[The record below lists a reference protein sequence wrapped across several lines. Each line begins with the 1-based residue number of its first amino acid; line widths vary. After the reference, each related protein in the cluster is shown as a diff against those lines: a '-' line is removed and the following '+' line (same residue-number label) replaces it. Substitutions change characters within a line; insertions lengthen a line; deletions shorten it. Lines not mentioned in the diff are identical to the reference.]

1 MAVPILAGFDL
12 NVRLEEEEDIN
23 LPFQVNEP
31 ILEDHNNNGN
41 ACFMSFFL
49 CPQPQHQIR
58 FCSQRFLSFFD
69 RL

>member
-31 ILEDHNNNGN
+31 ILEDHNNYGN
-41 ACFMSFFL
+41 VCFMSFFYVHSHNIKL
-49 CPQPQHQIR
+49 D
-58 FCSQRFLSFFD
+58 FFSQLFLSFFD

>member
-41 ACFMSFFL
+41 ACFMSFFMSTATTSN
-49 CPQPQHQIR
+49 R
-58 FCSQRFLSFFD
+58 FCSQLFLSFFD